1 MNVQVER
8 LDSKKVKMEVTV
20 EAAKFQAAVLKSF
33 KKNASSFNVQ
43 GFRKGKA
50 PLNLV
55 KKMYGAEV
63 LYDDAAN
70 FVLNDSYPEAL
81 TESGVKPVD
90 YPKIDITQMEEGKEF
105 IYTAEVEVYP
115 EFDLPEYKGLSVVK
129 PVHEVKEEDVE
140 KEIDALKEKHVRME
154 AKDEEGTV
162 AEGDIATIDFVG
174 KVDGEA
180 FEGGSGEDFELT
192 IGAKMF
198 IDNFEDQLI
207 GMKAGEEKVVNVNF
221 PAEYGSEA
229 LAGKNADFEVKVK
242 SIQAKEYPVVDDE
255 FASEVS
261 EFETLEELKAS
272 IRTRMEKEGADR
284 ADNELRNNL
293 LKALAEKATI
303 DIPEAMV
310 EEQIDRLVRDFEQR
324 LKMQGIEKDM
334 YLQMTGQEEG
344 GLRDM
349 FRDNARTVVK
359 NDLLVNAIMDK
370 ENLEATEDEMKAKA
384 EAIAEVYGDQ
394 KDQLLEMLLNS
405 NRTDLAMEIKSDKVF
420 DLLKAHAVFV
430 EKAEAGE

>member
-20 EAAKFQAAVLKSF
+20 EAEKFQAAVLKSF
-33 KKNASSFNVQ
+33 KKNAQSFNVQ

-55 KKMYGAEV
+55 KKMYGVEV

-90 YPKIDITQMEEGKEF
+90 YPKIDITQMEEGKAF

-129 PVHEVKEEDVE
+129 PVFEVTEADVE

-154 AKDEEGTV
+154 TKDEEGTV
-162 AEGDIATIDFVG
+162 AEGDIATIDFLG

-229 LAGKNADFEVKVK
+229 LAGKNADFDVKVK
-242 SIQAKEYPVVDDE
+242 SIKAKEYPVVDDE

-293 LKALAEKATI
+293 LKALAEKASI
-303 DIPEAMV
+303 DIPDAMV

-349 FRDNARTVVK
+349 FRDNAHTVVK

-370 ENLEATEDEMKAKA
+370 ENLDASEEEMQAKA
-384 EAIAEVYGDQ
+384 ESIAAVYGDQ

-420 DLLKAHAVFV
+420 ELLKDHAVFV